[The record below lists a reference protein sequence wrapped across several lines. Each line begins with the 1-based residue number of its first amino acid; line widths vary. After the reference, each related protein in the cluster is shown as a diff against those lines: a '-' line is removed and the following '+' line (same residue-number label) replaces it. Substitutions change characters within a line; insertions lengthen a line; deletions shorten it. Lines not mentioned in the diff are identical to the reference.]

1 MSVDTLAPA
10 APELVT
16 SEFVSQRTLADDAL
30 LDGTQHDR
38 TQQDGEQDAPRDPAT
53 QAERH
58 RLVEE
63 HVALADHI
71 ARRLCPPTVSREDFI
86 QVARLALVQAADRFD
101 PSRGV
106 PFAGYAGVV
115 VSGRLKHYLRD
126 SCWDVRVPRSLQETW
141 LRAGKARDA
150 LSQRLGRSPS
160 VAELAAELGVDEEH
174 LLASM
179 PVGES
184 WTVTRFESLAP
195 DGEAAWEPTDSG
207 DAYTAVDDHLWL
219 RSAIPTLPDRLRDIV
234 RMYYVEEVP
243 QRVIAERI
251 GVSQMQV
258 SRLLA
263 KAISMLRAQAPA

>member
-1 MSVDTLAPA
+1 MSADTLALHATA
-10 APELVT
+10 APVVDHLAPPTLVT
-16 SEFVSQRTLADDAL
+16 QRVDEPLVDDIV
-30 LDGTQHDR
+30 
-38 TQQDGEQDAPRDPAT
+38 ENDAPGSQPVFGT
-53 QAERH
+53 LAERH
-58 RLVEE
+58 AMVEQ
-63 HVALADHI
+63 HIALADHI

-86 QVARLALVQAADRFD
+86 QVARLALVQAAERFD

-160 VAELAAELGVDEEH
+160 IAELATELGVDEEH
-174 LLASM
+174 LLASI
-179 PVGES
+179 PVGDS
-184 WTVTRFESLAP
+184 WTVTRFEGLAP
-195 DGEAAWEPTDSG
+195 EGEGAWEPTDRG
-207 DAYTAVDDHLWL
+207 DAYAAVDDRLWL

-263 KAISMLRAQAPA
+263 KAIAMLRAQAPA